1 MDKRIDAKRAPM
13 RITFLLPVLLF
24 LVNLPD
30 VLGQNPTGNRK
41 IKTITELKV
50 DNKVQRIDHLIL
62 FSDKGQKTEEVAYFA
77 DGTVKA
83 KTTFEYDIQNR
94 CIKSTK
100 YSKRGKIEKVS
111 VFEYDSNGNKTKESI
126 FDPEKRYHHVKAF
139 EYTYY

>member
-1 MDKRIDAKRAPM
+1 MKM
-13 RITFLLPVLLF
+13 TFFLSVLLI
-24 LVNLPD
+24 LVNLHD
-30 VLGQNPTGNRK
+30 ISGQNPTVNRK

-50 DNKVQRIDHLIL
+50 DNKVQRIDHLTL
-62 FSDKGQKTEEVAYFA
+62 FNDKGQKTEEIEYFA

-83 KTTFEYDIQNR
+83 KTAFEYDIQNR

-100 YSKRGKIEKVS
+100 YRKKGKIEKVS

-126 FDPEKRYHHVKAF
+126 FDPEKRYHHVKVF